1 MSAKPRIEM
10 AVVDLDAV
18 SRPAFEVTQES
29 RFVILEPKHHRACS
43 CADCRVT
50 FQKANIHYE
59 VPGAPY
65 GVTSACGEYFGRE
78 MLSMIGAPLFSGT
91 DGYGKPREVT
101 CARCLDAMR
110 REMNP

>member
-1 MSAKPRIEM
+1 M

-29 RFVILEPKHHRACS
+29 RFVVEPKHHRACI
-43 CADCRVT
+43 CADCRLT
-50 FQKANIHYE
+50 FQKANVHQE
-59 VPGAPY
+59 APGAPH

-78 MLSMIGAPLFSGT
+78 AFGMVRAPLFSGT

-101 CARCLDAMR
+101 CVRCLDAMR